1 MPPVHV
7 GEWSGE
13 EKRRHKRVSLPVPVE
28 CRAGRVTLEG
38 LAQNISTS
46 GMLIRTATP
55 FAEDEEITLRF
66 TLPGSSDRIECR
78 ARVAH
83 AVPDAFMG
91 VEFVDLP
98 EDLLDRIEEYAAT
111 AAAGQQPKIKQ

>member
-13 EKRRHKRVSLPVPVE
+13 EKRRHKRVSLHVPIE
-28 CRAGRVTLEG
+28 CRAGQATLVGHGE
-38 LAQNISTS
+38 NISTS
-46 GMLIRTATP
+46 GVLIRTPTP
-55 FAEDEEITLRF
+55 FGEDEEITLRF
-66 TLPGSSDRIECR
+66 TIPGSSDRIECR

-91 VEFVDLP
+91 VEFVDPP
-98 EDLLDRIEEYAAT
+98 EDLLERIEDYATTAAT
-111 AAAGQQPKIKQ
+111 DIQARIKR

>member
-1 MPPVHV
+1 
-7 GEWSGE
+7 
-13 EKRRHKRVSLPVPVE
+13 
-28 CRAGRVTLEG
+28 
-38 LAQNISTS
+38 
-46 GMLIRTATP
+46 MLIRTLTP
-55 FAEDEEITLRF
+55 FAEDEEIILRF

-98 EDLLDRIEEYAAT
+98 EDVLERVEEYIAT
-111 AAAGQQPKIKQ
+111 AATDLQARLKR

>member
-7 GEWSGE
+7 GEWSGG
-13 EKRRHKRVSLPVPVE
+13 EKRRHKRVSLHIPVE
-28 CRAGRVTLEG
+28 CRSGRVTLEG
-38 LAQNISTS
+38 LAENISTS
-46 GMLIRTATP
+46 GILIRTPTP
-55 FAEDEEITLRF
+55 FPDDEEITLRF
-66 TLPGSSDRIECR
+66 TLPGSSDKIECR

-98 EDLLDRIEEYAAT
+98 EDLLERIEEYAAT
-111 AAAGQQPKIKQ
+111 AATALQARIKK

>member
-7 GEWSGE
+7 GEWSGG
-13 EKRRHKRVSLPVPVE
+13 EKRRHKRVSLHVAIE
-28 CRAGRVTLEG
+28 CRSDQATLEG
-38 LAQNISTS
+38 RGENISVS
-46 GMLIRTATP
+46 GLLIRTPTP

-83 AVPDAFMG
+83 SVPDSFMG

-98 EDLLDRIEEYAAT
+98 DALLERIEEYIAT
-111 AAAGQQPKIKQ
+111 AATDIHARIKK

>member
-7 GEWSGE
+7 GEWSGQ
-13 EKRRHKRVSLPVPVE
+13 EKRRHKRVSLQVPVA
-28 CRAGRVTLEG
+28 CRSGQVSREARAENVS
-38 LAQNISTS
+38 AS
-46 GMLIRTATP
+46 GMLIRTTTP
-55 FAEDEEITLRF
+55 FAEDEEITLQF
-66 TLPGSSDRIECR
+66 ALPGSSHRIECL

-98 EDLLDRIEEYAAT
+98 QDLFKRIEEYAAT

>member
-13 EKRRHKRVSLPVPVE
+13 EKRRHKRVSLQVSVE
-28 CRAGRVTLEG
+28 CRAGRATLEG
-38 LAQNISTS
+38 LAQNISSS
-46 GMLIRTATP
+46 GLLIRTPTP

-66 TLPGSSDRIECR
+66 TIPGSSDRIECR

-83 AVPDAFMG
+83 SVPDAFMG

-98 EDLLDRIEEYAAT
+98 EDLLARIEEYAAT
-111 AAAGQQPKIKQ
+111 ALTDVQARIKR

>member
-1 MPPVHV
+1 
-7 GEWSGE
+7 
-13 EKRRHKRVSLPVPVE
+13 
-28 CRAGRVTLEG
+28 
-38 LAQNISTS
+38 
-46 GMLIRTATP
+46 MLIRTLTP
-55 FAEDEEITLRF
+55 FAEDEKIILRF

-98 EDLLDRIEEYAAT
+98 QDLFERIEEYAAT
-111 AAAGQQPKIKQ
+111 AATGLPPKIKQ

>member
-13 EKRRHKRVSLPVPVE
+13 EKRRHKRVALHVPVE
-28 CRAGRVTLEG
+28 CRSGPVSVEARAENV
-38 LAQNISTS
+38 STS
-46 GMLIRTATP
+46 GMLIRTLTS

-66 TLPGSSDRIECR
+66 SLPGFSDRIECR

-83 AVPDAFMG
+83 AVADAFMG

-98 EDLLDRIEEYAAT
+98 TDLLDRIEQYVSAT
-111 AAAGQQPKIKQ
+111 PALQAKIKQ

>member
-7 GEWSGE
+7 GEWSGA
-13 EKRRHKRVSLPVPVE
+13 EKRRHKRVSLHVPVE
-28 CRAGRVTLEG
+28 CRAGGVTLEG
-38 LAQNISTS
+38 HGENISTS

-66 TLPGSSDRIECR
+66 TIPGSSDSIECR

-83 AVPDAFMG
+83 SVPDAFMG

-98 EDLLDRIEEYAAT
+98 ENLLERIEEYATT
-111 AAAGQQPKIKQ
+111 AATDFQARIKR